1 MSIVEIDGSFGEGGG
16 QILRYALAFSALT
29 LKPLRIYNIRAKR
42 DNPGL
47 RPQHLTAVRAIAS
60 ITSGE
65 VENAQV
71 GSTSLVFKP
80 RKRLCGEFNF
90 DIGTAG
96 SISLVIQA
104 ILPVLLHAECES
116 RVTLRGGTNVPWSP
130 PVDYMVH
137 VFKHNL
143 KLFGVDID
151 IELKRRG
158 HYPRGGGVV
167 ELAVKPL
174 NQPLRPVNII
184 SRGKPLSLR
193 IISHA
198 VKLPH
203 HVAKRQ
209 ADSALRLLRNV
220 LSTEYSVE
228 LETYPPE
235 KDPHLG
241 PGSGIL
247 VYIDTSSGT
256 RLGGDSVG
264 EKGKPAEVVGEE
276 AARVLIEDY
285 ETGMAFD
292 RYMADM
298 LVPYMF
304 LARGTSTAGVAKV
317 TLHAVTAIEVAKSF
331 ISNAN
336 VTIQGELDKPGVIT
350 VTSEGVF
357 S

>member
-29 LKPLRIYNIRAKR
+29 LKSLKIYNIRAKR
-42 DNPGL
+42 ENPGL
-47 RPQHLTAVRAIAS
+47 RPQHLTAVKAIAT

-65 VENAQV
+65 VENAYV
-71 GSTSLVFKP
+71 SSTSLTFKP
-80 RKRLCGEFNF
+80 RKRLCGEFDF

-104 ILPVLLHAECES
+104 MLPVLLHANCES

-130 PVDYMVH
+130 PVDYMIH

-143 KLFGVDID
+143 KLFNISID

-158 HYPRGGGVV
+158 HYPRGGGIV
-167 ELAVKPL
+167 ELTVKPL
-174 NQPLRPVNII
+174 TQPPRPVNII
-184 SRGKPLSLR
+184 NRGKPLSLP

-209 ADSALRLLRNV
+209 ADSALRLLRSV
-220 LSTEYSVE
+220 LSTEYSVKV
-228 LETYPPE
+228 ETYPPD
-235 KDPHLG
+235 KDPHLA

-264 EKGKPAEVVGEE
+264 EKGKPAEIVGEE

-298 LVPYMF
+298 LIPYMF
-304 LARGTSTAGVAKV
+304 LAKGTSTVGVAKV
-317 TLHAVTAIEVAKSF
+317 TLHALTAIEVAKAF
-331 ISNAN
+331 IPSAA
-336 VTIQGELDKPGVIT
+336 VTIQGELNKPGVIT